1 MLGQQAKKLIL
12 VTGEKETAY
21 AELLSSLISLKDD
34 KEDGVMGIK
43 DGSVEAVVWSESV
56 YNDNK
61 AQLGSNTKLIFI
73 GKNKASEAVISSI
86 RFNKDMEKYGV
97 KVGSLSNK
105 AVFYVEPNE
114 LMNNKALYDE
124 FYEKYI
130 ELTKKFDDT
139 VADTEAIK
147 KAVLTD
153 GIDVA
158 FGKGAKAVGGFFGG
172 LFGKKSETVN
182 SEEKAEGTDFFNF
195 GAKIEANNLIPDQMF
210 RYAVLSYY
218 LDSLADFMEI
228 K

>member
-1 MLGQQAKKLIL
+1 MLGQQVKKLII
-12 VTGEKETAY
+12 VTGEKETVY

-34 KEDGVMGIK
+34 KEDGVVGIK
-43 DGSVEAVVWSESV
+43 DGSVEAVVWNEKV

-86 RFNKDMEKYGV
+86 RFNKEMEKYGV

-105 AVFYVEPNE
+105 TVIYVESNE
-114 LMNNKALYDE
+114 LLNNKALYDE

-139 VADTEAIK
+139 VADTETIK

-172 LFGKKSETVN
+172 LFGKKNEN
-182 SEEKAEGTDFFNF
+182 ADNEEKAEGTDFFNF
-195 GAKIEANNLIPDQMF
+195 GAKLEANNLVPDQMF
-210 RYAVLSYY
+210 RCAVLSFY
-218 LDSLADFMEI
+218 LDGLTDFMEI